1 MNNTSRK
8 NMLDDSMLVTL
19 HKISH
24 QIYIKHNEL
33 LLEHDI
39 TVQQSRVL
47 IFIIMNR
54 ENGPISQKDI
64 ENHMCLK
71 GSSVSSLI
79 KTMIEKGLIIKKKSL
94 EDGRFCS
101 LDITKK
107 GMELDAI
114 ALNIL
119 KEYGANLL
127 VDISE
132 DDINQT
138 KKVLKL
144 IEKNINK

>member
-47 IFIIMNR
+47 IFII
-54 ENGPISQKDI
+54 
-64 ENHMCLK
+64 
-71 GSSVSSLI
+71 
-79 KTMIEKGLIIKKKSL
+79 
-94 EDGRFCS
+94 
-101 LDITKK
+101 
-107 GMELDAI
+107 
-114 ALNIL
+114 LNW
-119 KEYGANLL
+119 
-127 VDISE
+127 
-132 DDINQT
+132 
-138 KKVLKL
+138 
-144 IEKNINK
+144 

>member
-47 IFIIMNR
+47 IFIIMN
-54 ENGPISQKDI
+54 NV
-64 ENHMCLK
+64 LK
-71 GSSVSSLI
+71 IWNAMLAVSAVVTCILITILFLLI
-79 KTMIEKGLIIKKKSL
+79 K
-94 EDGRFCS
+94 
-101 LDITKK
+101 
-107 GMELDAI
+107 
-114 ALNIL
+114 
-119 KEYGANLL
+119 
-127 VDISE
+127 
-132 DDINQT
+132 
-138 KKVLKL
+138 
-144 IEKNINK
+144 

>member
-1 MNNTSRK
+1 
-8 NMLDDSMLVTL
+8 
-19 HKISH
+19 
-24 QIYIKHNEL
+24 
-33 LLEHDI
+33 
-39 TVQQSRVL
+39 
-47 IFIIMNR
+47 
-54 ENGPISQKDI
+54 
-64 ENHMCLK
+64 
-71 GSSVSSLI
+71 
-79 KTMIEKGLIIKKKSL
+79 
-94 EDGRFCS
+94 
-101 LDITKK
+101 
-107 GMELDAI
+107 MELDAI